1 MILLRHGQSEFN
13 LHFTATRRD
22 PGIEDPRLTEL
33 GHEQAEQAAQALAAR
48 GVRRIVASPYT
59 RALQTAEPLA
69 RRLGLPVMIDVSVRE
84 RYAFKCDVG
93 SPVADLRQAWPGHD
107 FSAVEDIWWPT
118 QAEPEAHVV
127 ERAARFRRA
136 MAADP
141 AWRDTLV
148 VSHWGFILALTG
160 TSVANGE
167 WLRCDPTLPPPAE
180 IVWRH

>member
-33 GHEQAEQAAQALAAR
+33 GHEQAEQAAQALAAK